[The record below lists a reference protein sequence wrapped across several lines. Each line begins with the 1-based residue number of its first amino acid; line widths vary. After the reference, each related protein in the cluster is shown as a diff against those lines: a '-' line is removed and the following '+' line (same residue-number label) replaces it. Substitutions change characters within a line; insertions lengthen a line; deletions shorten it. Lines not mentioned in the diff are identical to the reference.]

1 MPYLFHVFPFCTC
14 RTTESPHQCLNH
26 RAVLAAFGENQ
37 DFLQRKQNR
46 TNAHEPRASPLLRGS
61 NITNTEV
68 TYRQVQSSNSEHE
81 LRKQS
86 GCTIL
91 PRAQQPRQDHGPA
104 GERSHK
110 PHLTARASPSPPRRV
125 CAERRVSQS
134 HHPGQ
139 NSGTEL
145 S

>member
-1 MPYLFHVFPFCTC
+1 MLYLFHVFPFCTC

-26 RAVLAAFGENQ
+26 RAVPAAFGENQ
-37 DFLQRKQNR
+37 DFLQRSQKR
-46 TNAHEPRASPLLRGS
+46 TNAREPRASPSLRGS

-68 TYRQVQSSNSEHE
+68 TYRQVRSSNSERA

-86 GCTIL
+86 GCTIV
-91 PRAQQPRQDHGPA
+91 PRAPPPRHGHGPA
-104 GERSHK
+104 GERSHE
-110 PHLTARASPSPPRRV
+110 PRLAAPTSPSPPRHV
-125 CAERRVSQS
+125 SAQRRVSQS

-145 S
+145 W